1 MTEEERLRVQNSI
14 SISIALISFSGILI
28 AGAVAA
34 FITIGD
40 KVTPGFWTWLF
51 MSIVCLAIL
60 SFLSSIVFGGR
71 GINATNNSIK
81 NTSQTNPFPDK
92 YDDGHFQW
100 QVLCGI
106 AGLLLGTI
114 GFVGLSA
121 KAMLDHKESVALNT
135 TQSEIRA
142 LKSTIDKQ
150 SADISNTQSEIRTLK
165 STIDNHDARLEL
177 VKSQASEIVSKTQAN
192 ASILTEI
199 LANEQRLSQS
209 INEIREGRAD
219 NPGTSAGRP
228 AQQQRRPAR
237 SGH

>member
-40 KVTPGFWTWLF
+40 KVTLGFWTWFF

-81 NTSQTNPFPDK
+81 NTSQTNPFPDR

-114 GFVGLSA
+114 GFIGLSA
-121 KAMLDHKESVALNT
+121 KAMLDHKESVALDT

-142 LKSTIDKQ
+142 
-150 SADISNTQSEIRTLK
+150 LK

-209 INEIREGRAD
+209 INEIREGRAGS
-219 NPGTSAGRP
+219 PGTSTGRP
-228 AQQQRRPAR
+228 AQQQARPAR